1 MKYLSKLT
9 DLDLLLL
16 DASKYE
22 LLCLNKAGGGRS
34 SLNDWQNCNVIKLPP
49 TAWMGVPNRSKRPT
63 DSISYVMLSVFQL
76 GSKDR
81 PDLIDIFGEY
91 LQHNNVIF
99 NVSKS
104 IMFIH
109 LIFG

>member
-1 MKYLSKLT
+1 MSLQLT
-9 DLDLLLL
+9 DLDLVSL

-22 LLCLNKAGGGRS
+22 LLCLNNPQGGRA
-34 SLNDWQNCNVIKLPP
+34 SLGDWQNCNLVKLPP
-49 TAWMGVPNRSKRPT
+49 TTWMGIPNRFKKPT

-99 NVSKS
+99 NVSGNILYTKTYT
-104 IMFIH
+104 
-109 LIFG
+109 